1 MKHSSVAL
9 SSSLVFVLSLLLIV
23 EGCQKSSSNSTT
35 TTTTTTK
42 HGTGWTGTDN
52 PATVP
57 QAVNISGLAGA
68 TSLPS
73 KVDLTPF
80 TPPIGDQGQTS
91 TCVGWSTGYYGKT
104 ISEAVANN
112 YNQSYVSSPT
122 YEMSPKDM
130 FLSIADNL
138 KGSTDCQSGTQIT
151 DALDV
156 LVNNGVAT
164 MDVVPWDPNITN
176 CSQSQVQ
183 ASWNADAA
191 NHKIVYYRTIA
202 STVQGIKEQLAANNP
217 VLMGIKVS
225 NEFENY
231 SGGVINSATFP
242 NPVGLHAQCIVG
254 YDDSQGSGGAFHV
267 ANSWG
272 TSWGE
277 AGYYWIDYNTLV
289 NQYISGGNVYYMST
303 SSSNNNVTP
312 PTTTTTATVDIVPW
326 VFSDVSTVGDATD
339 NPNNDPTARKMWLNI
354 YNIGQT
360 DVDPTSDWSYYYIYY
375 NAFNASDYGVIFHD
389 QFNTTVPSGSGSCAN
404 NNDSCTFNIS
414 IPAGSNFA
422 AAAYPGAGYTEIY
435 RNYVVPANLNGYY
448 YLVLVLDP
456 QNVLNDVNRQD
467 ELFYTTGQ
475 LPATFVNG
483 VVNSYDPK
491 SGGIHDNVKNTLEVN
506 PTNLR
511 NSRFN
516 SAVGEHNKNA
526 YTPQEILSFLKAKFK
541 SGEMRQKINAMQHQK
556 KIIPQIH

>member
-1 MKHSSVAL
+1 MKHSSVVL
-9 SSSLVFVLSLLLIV
+9 SSSLIFALSLLLVV
-23 EGCQKSSSNSTT
+23 EGCKKSASTT

-52 PATVP
+52 PAKVP
-57 QAVNISGLAGA
+57 QAVNIASLAGA
-68 TSLPS
+68 SATLPS

-112 YNQSYVSSPT
+112 YNQSNLSSPS

-151 DALDV
+151 YALDV

-164 MDVVPWDPNITN
+164 MATVPWDPSITN

-183 ASWNADAA
+183 ASWNTDAA

-231 SGGVINSATFP
+231 SGGVITGATFP
-242 NPVGLHAQCIVG
+242 NPVGLHAQCIIG

-277 AGYYWIDYNTLV
+277 SGFYWIDYNTLV

-312 PTTTTTATVDIVPW
+312 PTTTTTSSVDIAPW
-326 VFSDVSTVGDATD
+326 VFSDVSTTSTTG
-339 NPNNDPTARKMWLNI
+339 DPTSRTIDLNI
-354 YNIGQT
+354 YNIGSNSA
-360 DVDPTSDWSYYYIYY
+360 DASSNWGLYYIYY
-375 NAFNASDYGVIFHD
+375 NAYNANDYGIIFHD
-389 QFNTTVPSGSGSCAN
+389 QFNTSIASNSYSCPT
-404 NNDSCTFNIS
+404 NDSCTYNYD
-414 IPAGSNFA
+414 IPSGDNFA
-422 AAAYPGAGYTEIY
+422 NVAFPGDTYIY
-435 RNYVVPANLNGYY
+435 RNYNVPDITGYY
-448 YLVLVLDP
+448 YVVLIADP
-456 QNVLNDVNRQD
+456 QNALNDVNRQNNI
-467 ELFYTTGQ
+467 FYTTGQ
-475 LPATFVNG
+475 LPAYVQNG
-483 VVNSYDPK
+483 HTNSYDPNS
-491 SGGIHDNVKNTLEVN
+491 SGIKDSIKNTLDVT
-506 PTNLR
+506 PRNLKL
-511 NSRFN
+511 SKFN
-516 SAVGEHNKNA
+516 SSVSEHNKNA
-526 YTPQEILSFLKAKFK
+526 YTPQEILSFVKAKYE
-541 SGEMRQKINAMQHQK
+541 SGEIRRKINSMANNKSKTK
-556 KIIPQIH
+556 KLLPQIH